1 MSARLTAAKPTRARR
16 HPSTSPIRPKV
27 ARSASPSTPPA
38 RRAPASPAM
47 ARSTRSTADARASA
61 TPAPPP
67 RCREPS
73 PAPTDSTPAP
83 SASATRG
90 SAARDPAL
98 PRQEGLPRGSAGPRR
113 HHPPRPEGRVHLAH
127 GSFGRRQ
134 KHALAAPLL
143 RRAAHQREDPDRRKE
158 PRPAEPVRR
167 SVPAQEP
174 RDRLPGLQAAR
185 QPDRAGQR
193 RLRAG
198 GAGRLR
204 RGDPRA
210 GPEAA
215 GASGPLA
222 QGWEP
227 APAALRRRAAA
238 RRHRPGAG
246 QRADHPAR
254 GRAHRKPRSLADRQH
269 PPAPLRRERA
279 RHHGGRGHPRPDAAA
294 EVAPPNGGAG
304 ARESGV
310 RRMIAHVVWRLSRRA
325 AVNLWRARLPSLVSV
340 FTIGLALFIGASF
353 VLGLFTARTLLTS
366 WGAQDNIT
374 LYLDPQ
380 TTESQALALSQ
391 QIQARGDLEVQYV
404 DPAAALRRL
413 RSDLGE
419 LAGALDGLTRNP
431 LPPSL
436 EVKPRVPLAV
446 PAVRVLA
453 AELGQ
458 LGGVRDVEYGREW
471 LDKLEALGR
480 GLRAFGAGALLA
492 VIGAA
497 LLVVANTI
505 RLAVYARRDEIEVM
519 KLVGATDRYVRAPFL
534 MEGAVQGLCGAALAV
549 SGLLAVQ
556 RLLLPRA
563 AAAFAFASGAQA
575 PHLSAQHCALLAA
588 AGALVGLG
596 GSYLAVARFLR
607 A

>member
-1 MSARLTAAKPTRARR
+1 MSGRSTTAKAARARR
-16 HPSTSPIRPKV
+16 PRSTSPILRRV
-27 ARSASPSTPPA
+27 ARSASAWGPPA
-38 RRAPASPAM
+38 RRARAWPAM
-47 ARSTRSTADARASA
+47 ARSTRSTAHARASA
-61 TPAPPP
+61 TRAPPP

-73 PAPTDSTPAP
+73 PAPTDSTPAR

-98 PRQEGLPRGSAGPRR
+98 PRQEGLPWGSAGPRR
-113 HHPPRPEGRVHLAH
+113 HHPPRPEGRVHLAD

-404 DPAAALRRL
+404 DPAA
-413 RSDLGE
+413 
-419 LAGALDGLTRNP
+419 
-431 LPPSL
+431 
-436 EVKPRVPLAV
+436 
-446 PAVRVLA
+446 
-453 AELGQ
+453 ELGQ

-480 GLRAFGAGALLA
+480 WLRAFGAGALLA

-505 RLAVYARRDEIEVM
+505 RLAVYARRDEIEIM

-534 MEGAVQGLCGAALAV
+534 MEGALQGLLGAGIAV
-549 SGLLAVQ
+549 GAVFAAQ
-556 RLLLPRA
+556 QWLLPRA
-563 AAAFAFASGAQA
+563 TQAFVYATGIGP
-575 PHLSAQHCALLAA
+575 PHLLPLH
-588 AGALVGLG
+588 
-596 GSYLAVARFLR
+596 
-607 A
+607 